1 MVQYITITRE
11 ALSKSQGM
19 VRLTTQD
26 WLEPNPRKNREE
38 TSYRNKDLETKT
50 RKTPQSLQITS
61 YIWHADKPSVC
72 RPVLSQTQLVFSF
85 FFPLFLWVNGNVNFR
100 TESVSHLSHLEP
112 LVCFNLPSKLGL
124 NYIYTSSVYWEMVTT
139 IY

>member
-38 TSYRNKDLETKT
+38 TSYRNKDLEHKNKENTSIFANYFMYLT
-50 RKTPQSLQITS
+50 CRQAISLQTSPQSNSIGFFLF
-61 YIWHADKPSVC
+61 
-72 RPVLSQTQLVFSF
+72 FSF
-85 FFPLFLWVNGNVNFR
+85 VP
-100 TESVSHLSHLEP
+100 VSEWK
-112 LVCFNLPSKLGL
+112 C
-124 NYIYTSSVYWEMVTT
+124 
-139 IY
+139 